1 MPDRCAFRL
10 TSGESYTVP
19 PLSLACLIELN
30 KAGIPIRPKTA
41 VQDFARACEDF
52 ATLGGVLFG
61 LCEPVSGERLDEA
74 RFFGGLDSTT
84 MSTATDAVAV
94 RLAAMD
100 GPRGTA
106 SYEATEVD
114 PFGRTARE
122 RDAASRPAPEWLI
135 DKLVGLGVARETA
148 EGYGHRQAHGVLR
161 SMQAKQI
168 NDRKSRSG
176 GSNGFDPNG
185 PANDNQRR
193 FLERH
198 GRNPNVPYCE
208 AARLIALI
216 QMG

>member
-1 MPDRCAFRL
+1 MQEPTAKRDDY
-10 TSGESYTVP
+10 ES
-19 PLSLACLIELN
+19 SL
-30 KAGIPIRPKTA
+30 KQSPAG
-41 VQDFARACEDF
+41 
-52 ATLGGVLFG
+52 
-61 LCEPVSGERLDEA
+61 
-74 RFFGGLDSTT
+74 
-84 MSTATDAVAV
+84 VA
-94 RLAAMD
+94 
-100 GPRGTA
+100 
-106 SYEATEVD
+106 EFEQ
-114 PFGRTARE
+114 E
-122 RDAASRPAPEWLI
+122 PEWLI